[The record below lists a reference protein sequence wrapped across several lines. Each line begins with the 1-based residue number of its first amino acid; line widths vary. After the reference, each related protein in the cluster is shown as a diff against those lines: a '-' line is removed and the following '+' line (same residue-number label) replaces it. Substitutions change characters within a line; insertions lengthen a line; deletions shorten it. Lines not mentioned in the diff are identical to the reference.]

1 MRVSSFSPCVF
12 HSPNKNDVFVF
23 YSRRKHLPLEDQLLS
38 FIWRSRVKFTDKM
51 INLLL
56 NQHYPIPHTH
66 TPSHLKTTISYNNWP
81 MLAVQLHLNC
91 IAIHWYRLQVGLIEI
106 SEGIRHISEG
116 LEITTTTQFFT
127 TIWLTFNTLAL
138 QWMRIL
144 IEKPLQHCMRNT
156 LTTRKS
162 L

>member
-91 IAIHWYRLQVGLIEI
+91 IAIHWNRLQVGLIEI
-106 SEGIRHISEG
+106 SEGIRHISEDWKLQQQRSSLPQYG
-116 LEITTTTQFFT
+116 SL
-127 TIWLTFNTLAL
+127 LTPLRCSECVSLSRNHYNTV
-138 QWMRIL
+138 WG
-144 IEKPLQHCMRNT
+144 
-156 LTTRKS
+156 TR
-162 L
+162 